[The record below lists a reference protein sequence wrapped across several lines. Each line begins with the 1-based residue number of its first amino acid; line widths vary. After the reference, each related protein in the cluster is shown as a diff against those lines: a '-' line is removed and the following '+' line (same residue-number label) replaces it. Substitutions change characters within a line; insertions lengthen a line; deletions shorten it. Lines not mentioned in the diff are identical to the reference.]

1 MRKLTVTLAF
11 ILLAL
16 AALALAPETALAP
29 YADVAHAVL
38 PKAIAAAAFLLL
50 LAIIADRP
58 KAEPARI
65 AAEAVNLA
73 APVPTANQA
82 DAEVVN
88 FLAILQEKGRLG
100 DFLMDDITGY
110 SDAQVGAAG
119 RVLHEGCKA
128 VLLEHFGIRP
138 MREDGEGSKVT
149 IPPGYA
155 PDDYRLVGKISG
167 EAPFTGTLVHHGWR
181 AEWVKLPRLIG
192 ISAGRPPAIAPAEV
206 ELG

>member
-16 AALALAPETALAP
+16 AALALAPETALVP

-73 APVPTANQA
+73 APVPTAN
-82 DAEVVN
+82 
-88 FLAILQEKGRLG
+88 
-100 DFLMDDITGY
+100 
-110 SDAQVGAAG
+110 
-119 RVLHEGCKA
+119 
-128 VLLEHFGIRP
+128 
-138 MREDGEGSKVT
+138 
-149 IPPGYA
+149 
-155 PDDYRLVGKISG
+155 
-167 EAPFTGTLVHHGWR
+167 
-181 AEWVKLPRLIG
+181 
-192 ISAGRPPAIAPAEV
+192 
-206 ELG
+206 

>member
-1 MRKLTVTLAF
+1 MLLPPLLCSNEKASLSFERFREPLEGKSSKAMRKLTVTLAF

-73 APVPTANQA
+73 APVPTAN
-82 DAEVVN
+82 
-88 FLAILQEKGRLG
+88 
-100 DFLMDDITGY
+100 
-110 SDAQVGAAG
+110 
-119 RVLHEGCKA
+119 
-128 VLLEHFGIRP
+128 
-138 MREDGEGSKVT
+138 
-149 IPPGYA
+149 
-155 PDDYRLVGKISG
+155 
-167 EAPFTGTLVHHGWR
+167 
-181 AEWVKLPRLIG
+181 
-192 ISAGRPPAIAPAEV
+192 
-206 ELG
+206 